1 LGNHPRIFLV
11 EPLDYEQLVGAMQR
25 CYLIMSDSGG
35 LQEEAPSLGK
45 PVLVLRSTTER
56 PEAVAAGTSK
66 LVGTETAD
74 IVAAASKLLG
84 DRHAYEQMANI
95 ANPFGDGKSSQRI
108 LDIVH
113 SFLSDFC

>member
-1 LGNHPRIFLV
+1 LSDHPRIFLV

-56 PEAVAAGTSK
+56 PEAIAAGTSK
-66 LVGTETAD
+66 LVGTASVE
-74 IVAAASKLLG
+74 IVAAATILLG
-84 DRHAYEQMANI
+84 DRHAYEQMANV

-108 LDIVH
+108 LEIVH
-113 SFLSDFC
+113 SFLA